1 MAIIVDFQSSTWT
14 DSWFR
19 KLPLPAKTFFLYS
32 WTNQHKNLIA
42 MYNIDFEIIA
52 FETGLKINQ
61 IEDAI
66 KILEGKVFYDREK
79 EIIWVKNHVRHQF
92 MRTANISPKIIEGI
106 SKCLISLNK
115 HFFVGLFLKEYKEL
129 KIPYPYPIDTVSDRV
144 SIYPSSVGEGEGEG
158 KGESDGFSLKEKED
172 CKEEKEN
179 FLLTSKIVKRKFQV
193 DKTFPPI
200 KLTQE
205 EYDTLSK
212 KLKTHTRDYWI
223 VQCQKYWH
231 GRKHNLTDC
240 NLAILNWD
248 RKEYAK
254 KGDVYIGAN
263 PNQRTQTQRIRD
275 SRSTADDPSRPSDET
290 ATAKETKQ
298 KRIEQA
304 KRLGL
309 SEEAIKELE

>member
-1 MAIIVDFQSSTWT
+1 
-14 DSWFR
+14 
-19 KLPLPAKTFFLYS
+19 
-32 WTNQHKNLIA
+32 

-115 HFFVGLFLKEYKEL
+115 HFFVGLFLKEYQEL

-144 SIYPSSVGEGEGEG
+144 SIYPSSEGEGEGEG

-179 FLLTSKIVKRKFQV
+179 FLLI
-193 DKTFPPI
+193 
-200 KLTQE
+200 
-205 EYDTLSK
+205 
-212 KLKTHTRDYWI
+212 
-223 VQCQKYWH
+223 
-231 GRKHNLTDC
+231 
-240 NLAILNWD
+240 
-248 RKEYAK
+248 AK
-254 KGDVYIGAN
+254 KIIDHLNQKTGKNFSPTNKKTVAFIKARFNEGRTPDDFIHVIDVKCAKWL
-263 PNQRTQTQRIRD
+263 
-275 SRSTADDPSRPSDET
+275 SDPKMIDFLRPET
-290 ATAKETKQ
+290 LFGNKFENYLNELPAEKYSWTKELAE
-298 KRIEQA
+298 RHS
-304 KRLGL
+304 G
-309 SEEAIKELE
+309 IKEWLEIKTRQMEEKKKNDASGLIEFRGNNDDVG